1 MDKNKQ
7 FELIQNFA
15 NNMKDKREG
24 ISNIYIFESVD
35 RNGNTT
41 DIKYGMNL
49 MTDAGFNAIYK
60 QNNTFAL
67 SDSVHLYVGEDSSYF
82 DKSTSSIGR
91 VLFGGLAATNSTTGK
106 DYAYPIMFSRGQT
119 SDTGLITL
127 VSRFGIVYYDYNIS
141 NYDSDTLITEY
152 GIGTGY
158 NALWTH
164 SHIYNDRG
172 EMSGIT
178 KKVNERMYVYIY
190 TCLSLYEHVIMNSWA
205 KNIYIGLTT
214 NAIMFQRMRET
225 DLKTYKRNNIVV
237 TRNDG
242 KQFTYDDT
250 ISEEDRQAGIDSI
263 IRNYIT
269 MGSFTIWSQQGN
281 DQGYIDGFIF
291 QAPGCMIIS
300 PEYLLTPESVT
311 LNGFTSNNILSATGF
326 SDKFGRTITDSSY
339 SSTTAPPFTTLSD
352 VTVNTFNRNTGA
364 WDNPC
369 PFDNDNNMHYSN
381 AGMETNYALPLYYW
395 ANGQIQTGYLYQN
408 LEPSNPILSV
418 AQGQAFLVATDK
430 YWDQTSWIT
439 ITDMTNIPVAARS
452 CKYWIAGSNSVGV
465 IPTRQTR
472 PFELLDAPGGT
483 NGYHTYTQNM
493 FNVNHY
499 GSRPYVDMHDYN
511 CAVIGGTICAMNR
524 TRGYAFMTEPTS
536 ETGVYDMF
544 HMSYGKW
551 FFSFRNIGSNQINKI
566 DVSGLNDNE
575 PDTSVLTGTLTL
587 PFSTTINP
595 YSGIYRTE
603 SGTGNICAQSVTTGE
618 AVLIKVNGSNVTATL
633 FTWQRSCCIYGT
645 SLIAYI
651 SSTDSTHIHIYDTS
665 VNADVGNLIELPADY
680 LPSGIF
686 GNNNHIWFWNGTTT
700 YHVDVSS
707 QARNLDICNNVNFAS
722 RANSYT
728 LGFSCVGDVTMIYNS
743 RSSVNDLSDV
753 FFIDHD
759 DPTNIRPMTPFANT
773 SDGFFGSIVY
783 GGCELRYI
791 NTNTLIAVIR
801 VGCKVLSPLTS
812 RNTKLYICDLGR
824 YIKTGTAWRYYQFWY
839 NPSNGY
845 SGAYAYGESLFWDT
859 YYLFPIV
866 NTLALKIAGT
876 TKTIGAFNHTKRISG
891 KQFEL
896 GFTNMPVWGYEV
908 NLTGKPPGEPHP
920 ILNGNGQIVDW
931 GWS

>member
-1 MDKNKQ
+1 
-7 FELIQNFA
+7 
-15 NNMKDKREG
+15 
-24 ISNIYIFESVD
+24 
-35 RNGNTT
+35 
-41 DIKYGMNL
+41 
-49 MTDAGFNAIYK
+49 
-60 QNNTFAL
+60 
-67 SDSVHLYVGEDSSYF
+67 
-82 DKSTSSIGR
+82 
-91 VLFGGLAATNSTTGK
+91 
-106 DYAYPIMFSRGQT
+106 
-119 SDTGLITL
+119 
-127 VSRFGIVYYDYNIS
+127 
-141 NYDSDTLITEY
+141 
-152 GIGTGY
+152 
-158 NALWTH
+158 
-164 SHIYNDRG
+164 
-172 EMSGIT
+172 
-178 KKVNERMYVYIY
+178 
-190 TCLSLYEHVIMNSWA
+190 
-205 KNIYIGLTT
+205 
-214 NAIMFQRMRET
+214 
-225 DLKTYKRNNIVV
+225 
-237 TRNDG
+237 
-242 KQFTYDDT
+242 
-250 ISEEDRQAGIDSI
+250 
-263 IRNYIT
+263 
-269 MGSFTIWSQQGN
+269 
-281 DQGYIDGFIF
+281 
-291 QAPGCMIIS
+291 
-300 PEYLLTPESVT
+300 
-311 LNGFTSNNILSATGF
+311 
-326 SDKFGRTITDSSY
+326 
-339 SSTTAPPFTTLSD
+339 
-352 VTVNTFNRNTGA
+352 
-364 WDNPC
+364 
-369 PFDNDNNMHYSN
+369 
-381 AGMETNYALPLYYW
+381 METNYALPLYYW

-408 LEPSNPILSV
+408 LEPSNPILSIK
-418 AQGQAFLVATDK
+418 QGQAFLVATDK

-439 ITDMTNIPVAARS
+439 ITDMTNIPAAARS

-493 FNVNHY
+493 FNDNHY

-511 CAVIGGTICAMNR
+511 CAVIGGRICAMNR
-524 TRGYAFMTEPTS
+524 TRGYTFMTEPTS
-536 ETGVYDMF
+536 DTGVYDMF
-544 HMSYGKW
+544 HMSYGRW
-551 FFSFRNIGSNQINKI
+551 FFSFRNIGSNQIHKI

-575 PDTSVLTGTLTL
+575 PDTSVLSGTLTL

-595 YSGIYRTE
+595 YTGIYRTE

-645 SLIAYI
+645 NLIAYI
-651 SSTDSTHIHIYDTS
+651 SAVDSTHIRIYDAS
-665 VNADVGNLIELPADY
+665 VNADVGTPIDLPADY

-707 QARNLDICNNVNFAS
+707 QTRTLDTCNNVNFAS
-722 RANSYT
+722 LANSYK
-728 LGFSCVGDVTMIYNS
+728 LGFSCVGDVTMVYNS

-773 SDGFFGSIVY
+773 SDGFVSTIIY

-801 VGCKVLSPLTS
+801 VGCRVLSPLTS

-876 TKTIGAFNHTKRISG
+876 TKTIGTFNHTKRISG

-908 NLTGKPPGEPHP
+908 NLTGKPSGEPHP